1 MDMQALFKISHGVY
15 ITGAIDTAG
24 RLIGSCVDS
33 VMVTEVA
40 PPQVLVSLSKESY
53 TCQNVLKTHELTLS
67 VLAQNVPNEVITR
80 FGTMSSRTAD
90 KWVPDSYHLVSG
102 LPVLNDSVATLFL
115 TVLKAIETEHH
126 HIFLCR
132 VVQAQMG
139 SNRTAV
145 PLIYA
150 DYQQQKK
157 ENKMMEQTTNKKWVC
172 TVCGY
177 VYDGDVPFEDL
188 PEDWVCP
195 LCGEPKSV
203 FVQE

>member
-1 MDMQALFKISHGVY
+1 MDRQALFKISHGVY
-15 ITGAIDTAG
+15 ITGALDSAG
-24 RLIGSCVDS
+24 RLIGSCVDA
-33 VMVTEVA
+33 VMVAEVA
-40 PPQVLVSLSKESY
+40 PPQILISLCKESY

-67 VLAQNVPNEVITR
+67 VLPQNISDEVIVR
-80 FGTMSSRTAD
+80 FGTTSSRTTD
-90 KWVPDSYHLVSG
+90 KWSEGSYHLISG
-102 LPVLNDSVATLFL
+102 LPVLNEAVATLFL
-115 TVLKAIETEHH
+115 TVLKTMETEHH

-139 SNRTAV
+139 QNKMLP

-150 DYQQQKK
+150 NYQQQKK
-157 ENKMMEQTTNKKWVC
+157 ENKMTEQTTNKKWVC

-177 VYDGDVPFEDL
+177 VYDGEIPFEEL